1 MVNPTIIGQSPQL
14 EAILRSTNIVSATD
28 VNVLILGESG
38 TGKELLAQ
46 SIHQNSCRHLQPY
59 VSINCAA
66 LPDEL
71 AEAELF
77 GYQKGAFTGADKSHI
92 GRISQAEGG
101 TLFLDEVG
109 ELSPKL
115 QTKLLRFLESG
126 ECQPLGSDKNIFIDA
141 RIIAATNRDLLADV
155 ETGRFRQDLYYR
167 LNVVPL
173 RIPALRERSGDI
185 KILLQHFFEY
195 MAQQHGIPLPQL
207 DKMAANCLNQ
217 YTWPGN
223 VRELRNLCE
232 RLVIL
237 LQGQTVFVE
246 NLPHEIRQAS
256 GINNTVKGFL
266 LPEQGL
272 NLEQLE
278 QNMIIQA
285 LDKTSGNR
293 SRAARLLG
301 LTRDTLLYRMKKYAM
316 R

>member
-1 MVNPTIIGQSPQL
+1 MVKPKIIGQSPQL
-14 EAILRSTNIVSATD
+14 ESLLRSTNIVSATD
-28 VNVLILGESG
+28 VSVLVLGESG

-46 SIHQNSCRHLQPY
+46 SIHQNSSRHQQAY
-59 VSINCAA
+59 IAVNCAA

-77 GYQKGAFTGADKSHI
+77 GYQKGAFTGADKSHS
-92 GRISQAEGG
+92 GHISQADGG

-115 QTKLLRFLESG
+115 QAKLLRFLESG
-126 ECQPLGSDKNIFIDA
+126 ECQPLGSDKNHIVDV
-141 RIIAATNRDLLADV
+141 RIIAATNRDLLNEV
-155 ETGRFRQDLYYR
+155 ETGKFRQDLYYR

-173 RIPALRERSGDI
+173 QMPALRERSGDI
-185 KILLQHFFEY
+185 KILLEYFFEQL
-195 MAQQHGIPLPQL
+195 AQQHAIPAPQL
-207 DKMAANCLNQ
+207 DKSAQKKLHE
-217 YTWPGN
+217 YHWPGN
-223 VRELRNLCE
+223 IRELRNLCE

-237 LQGQTVFVE
+237 LQGQTISAE
-246 NLPHEIRQAS
+246 NLPTEIRLS
-256 GINNTVKGFL
+256 NTSSTRGFL

-278 QNMIIQA
+278 QDMISQA

-301 LTRDTLLYRMKKYAM
+301 LTRDTMLYRMKKYAM

>member
-1 MVNPTIIGQSPQL
+1 
-14 EAILRSTNIVSATD
+14 
-28 VNVLILGESG
+28 
-38 TGKELLAQ
+38 
-46 SIHQNSCRHLQPY
+46 
-59 VSINCAA
+59 
-66 LPDEL
+66 
-71 AEAELF
+71 
-77 GYQKGAFTGADKSHI
+77 
-92 GRISQAEGG
+92 
-101 TLFLDEVG
+101 
-109 ELSPKL
+109 
-115 QTKLLRFLESG
+115 
-126 ECQPLGSDKNIFIDA
+126 
-141 RIIAATNRDLLADV
+141 
-155 ETGRFRQDLYYR
+155 
-167 LNVVPL
+167 
-173 RIPALRERSGDI
+173 
-185 KILLQHFFEY
+185 ILLQHFFEY

>member
-1 MVNPTIIGQSPQL
+1 MANPMIIGQSPQL
-14 EAILRSTNIVSATD
+14 EALIRSSNIVSATD
-28 VNVLILGESG
+28 VNVLVLGESG

-46 SIHQNSCRHLQPY
+46 SIHQNSSRHLQAF
-59 VSINCAA
+59 VAINCAA

-77 GYQKGAFTGADKSHI
+77 GYQKGAFTGAEKSHS
-92 GRISQAEGG
+92 GRISHADGG

-115 QTKLLRFLESG
+115 QAKLLRFLESG
-126 ECQPLGSDKNIFIDA
+126 ECQPLGSNQNHIVDV
-141 RIIAATNRDLLADV
+141 RTIAATNRDLLREV
-155 ETGRFRQDLYYR
+155 EMGRFRQDLYYR

-173 RIPALRERSGDI
+173 EMPALRERSGDI
-185 KILLQHFFEY
+185 KILLNYFFKH
-195 MAQQHGIPLPQL
+195 MAQHHGIPIPQL
-207 DKMAANCLNQ
+207 DKSAQKKLHE
-217 YTWPGN
+217 YHWPGN

-232 RLVIL
+232 RLVIF
-237 LQGQTVFVE
+237 LQGQTIFAA
-246 NLPHEIRQAS
+246 NLPAEIRLANSQAS
-256 GINNTVKGFL
+256 SPKGFL

-278 QNMIIQA
+278 QDMISQA

-301 LTRDTLLYRMKKYAM
+301 LTRDTMLYRMKK
-316 R
+316 